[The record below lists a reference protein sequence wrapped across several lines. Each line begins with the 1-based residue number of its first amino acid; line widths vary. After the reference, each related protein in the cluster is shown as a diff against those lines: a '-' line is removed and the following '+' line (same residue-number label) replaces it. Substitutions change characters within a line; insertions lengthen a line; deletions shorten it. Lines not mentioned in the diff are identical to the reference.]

1 MDEGREILF
10 AAAGTQDILGTDDL
24 SGKKSLLAGAH
35 DVPTEV
41 AFMIIATTTS
51 CSYELLA
58 GNRTLSRGRI
68 STGGT
73 IGVQPTSTTAAVKSG
88 VVLPGEELTMPVT
101 STTGTPSVMVAIE
114 RGE

>member
-1 MDEGREILF
+1 MDESREVLF

-41 AFMIIATTTS
+41 SFMVIGTTTS
-51 CSYELLA
+51 MTYELLA
-58 GNRTLSRGRI
+58 GSRTVSRGQV

-73 IGVQPTSTTAAVKSG
+73 IGIQPTPTTAAVKTAI
-88 VVLPGEELTMPVT
+88 VLPGEELTMPIT
-101 STTGTPSVMVAIE
+101 STTGTPSCMVTIE
-114 RGE
+114 RNE